1 MSARILALLVLSFV
15 QFSATS
21 AHAQWFSNFWNEF
34 KHDYSRNKHWP
45 EPMVHND
52 RMAVAVPIGMM
63 VSKGWQKQMLL
74 CDYHF
79 EADSEQLNQAGEMH
93 VRYILT
99 QAPVRHRTIFVQRG
113 LTPDVTAD
121 RIASV
126 QQAVMRMQPHAQPP
140 AIVESDMWN
149 EGSSAE
155 SVDLTFK
162 ALKSTQPAPRLP
174 APKGDEPSK

>member
-1 MSARILALLVLSFV
+1 MSARILALLVLSLV

-21 AHAQWFSNFWNEF
+21 AQAQWFGNFWHEF
-34 KHDYSRNKHWP
+34 KSDYSRNKHWP
-45 EPMVHND
+45 EPMVQND

-79 EADSEQLNQAGEMH
+79 EANSEQLNQAGEMH

-99 QAPVRHRTIFVQRG
+99 QAPIRHRTIFVQRG

-126 QQAVMRMQPHAQPP
+126 QQTVMRMQPQAQPP
-140 AIVESDMWN
+140 AIYESDMFNDGVAARGVGVTSKKWD
-149 EGSSAE
+149 SS
-155 SVDLTFK
+155 
-162 ALKSTQPAPRLP
+162 QPEPRLP
-174 APKGDEPSK
+174 APKGDDSSK